1 MKKKDFEEL
10 LQSAREAV
18 EIRKGRRA
26 AARRTTV
33 PVIDTREVRARLR
46 LSQTKFA
53 ALIGVSVYTVRNWE
67 QRRRA
72 PEGPA
77 RVLLQVVATNVNAV
91 RAAIAGHLK
100 RPLFDWRSSS
110 RTPGEEKTV
119 NFYLPQR
126 TFVDR
131 GFEYVLDVP
140 PLQGGSCELADLAA

>member
-1 MKKKDFEEL
+1 MKKKDFEDL

-33 PVIDTREVRARLR
+33 QVIDTREVRARLE
-46 LSQTKFA
+46 LSQAKFA

-67 QRRRA
+67 QGRRA

-91 RAAIAGHLK
+91 RAAIAGRAQQLH
-100 RPLFDWRSSS
+100 FDWGS
-110 RTPGEEKTV
+110 R
-119 NFYLPQR
+119 
-126 TFVDR
+126 R
-131 GFEYVLDVP
+131 GITASKR
-140 PLQGGSCELADLAA
+140 Q

>member
-26 AARRTTV
+26 AARRTSV
-33 PVIDTREVRARLR
+33 QVIDTREVRARLG

-53 ALIGVSVYTVRNWE
+53 TLIGVSVYTVRNWE
-67 QRRRA
+67 QGRRA

-91 RAAIAGHLK
+91 RAAIAGHPQP
-100 RPLFDWRSSS
+100 PLFDWRSSS
-110 RTPGEEKTV
+110 WTHVEETTV
-119 NFYLPQR
+119 NCYVPQR

-131 GFEYVLDVP
+131 CVEYVLDVP